1 MRSPF
6 EWELVSRNMVAM
18 AAMGL
23 GFFIITLLCEFRF
36 FIKPRRLPLNPYM
49 APPDEDQDVA
59 NERKRVLRGSGRRDL
74 LRLENLTK
82 VTFELVFNVIIWA
95 SRHPSKLL
103 ENLIFVFLQIYQT
116 RKQGR
121 HLAVDRLCLGVPQGE
136 CFGLLGVNGAGKTT
150 TFKML
155 TGDFPPTGGD
165 AHLNGNR

>member
-1 MRSPF
+1 MNLGQFSRLRSPF
-6 EWELVSRNMVAM
+6 EWELVSRNLVAM

-82 VTFELVFNVIIWA
+82 VTFELVFKVIICL
-95 SRHPSKLL
+95 SVLTKQINCVKIQLL
-103 ENLIFVFLQIYQT
+103 YLYRFT
-116 RKQGR
+116 K
-121 HLAVDRLCLGVPQGE
+121 P
-136 CFGLLGVNGAGKTT
+136 VNRVVTW
-150 TFKML
+150 
-155 TGDFPPTGGD
+155 P
-165 AHLNGNR
+165 

>member
-1 MRSPF
+1 
-6 EWELVSRNMVAM
+6 M

-82 VTFELVFNVIIWA
+82 ASFQAVFKVIICCSA
-95 SRHPSKLL
+95 SRRTKCVKIQSLSLYRSTTP
-103 ENLIFVFLQIYQT
+103 
-116 RKQGR
+116 
-121 HLAVDRLCLGVPQGE
+121 
-136 CFGLLGVNGAGKTT
+136 VNRVVTWP
-150 TFKML
+150 L
-155 TGDFPPTGGD
+155 TGFVLAYHRENVLGCL
-165 AHLNGNR
+165 A

>member
-1 MRSPF
+1 
-6 EWELVSRNMVAM
+6 M

-82 VTFELVFNVIIWA
+82 VTFTLVFKVISCLNVSITPANCVKIH
-95 SRHPSKLL
+95 SS
-103 ENLIFVFLQIYQT
+103 FLYRFT
-116 RKQGR
+116 K
-121 HLAVDRLCLGVPQGE
+121 P
-136 CFGLLGVNGAGKTT
+136 VNRVVTW
-150 TFKML
+150 
-155 TGDFPPTGGD
+155 P
-165 AHLNGNR
+165 